1 MRFFLA
7 AYTGFKRLQQISE
20 SCNPIIIFLL
30 IFEENIPKIRGKV
43 SFGDVWPPQPAS
55 EDVRQITACL
65 KDKKSMAKRRGNPNW
80 GKPEPIGPVVPT
92 VTSFEQIVKEFKL
105 PPDQYIRSTRLR
117 EWARRNKNSKY
128 IPEALLEA
136 WGFEIESTL

>member
-1 MRFFLA
+1 
-7 AYTGFKRLQQISE
+7 
-20 SCNPIIIFLL
+20 L
-30 IFEENIPKIRGKV
+30 IFEENIFKIRIV
-43 SFGDVWPPQPAS
+43 VPRSLQPPQPS
-55 EDVRQITACL
+55 PRTEVNPPFQGS
-65 KDKKSMAKRRGNPNW
+65 KSMAKRRGNPNW

-92 VTSFEQIVKEFKL
+92 VTSFEQITKEFKL

>member
-1 MRFFLA
+1 LCLSGEA
-7 AYTGFKRLQQISE
+7 QTHKEEAPPPPE
-20 SCNPIIIFLL
+20 SQNKP
-30 IFEENIPKIRGKV
+30 R
-43 SFGDVWPPQPAS
+43 
-55 EDVRQITACL
+55 R
-65 KDKKSMAKRRGNPNW
+65 KKTMAKRRGNPNW

-92 VTSFEQIVKEFKL
+92 VTSFEQVVKEFKL
-105 PPDQYIRSTRLR
+105 TPDQYIRSTRLR

>member
-1 MRFFLA
+1 MFLR
-7 AYTGFKRLQQISE
+7 TDR
-20 SCNPIIIFLL
+20 
-30 IFEENIPKIRGKV
+30 IP
-43 SFGDVWPPQPAS
+43 SPAS
-55 EDVRQITACL
+55 EDEELKFTPFSRTA
-65 KDKKSMAKRRGNPNW
+65 KTMAKRRGNPNW

-105 PPDQYIRSTRLR
+105 TPDQYIRSTRLR

>member
-1 MRFFLA
+1 MGLDAKFCTAFSAPSRA
-7 AYTGFKRLQQISE
+7 
-20 SCNPIIIFLL
+20 FLL
-30 IFEENIPKIRGKV
+30 IFKEIILKIGLEVPRV
-43 SFGDVWPPQPAS
+43 LQHPQPAS
-55 EDVRQITACL
+55 EEL
-65 KDKKSMAKRRGNPNW
+65 HENPPFKDRKSMAKRRGNPNW

-92 VTSFEQIVKEFKL
+92 VTSFEQITKEFKL